1 MASSNPE
8 NEVALIHAARRGN
21 LEAFNALILFYQDRV
36 YALAYRIMGEKE
48 AAADAAQEAFIAA
61 YRNLN
66 SYRGGSFRAW
76 LLRIV
81 TNSSYDELRRR
92 KRRPATLFDD
102 LPGAEA
108 DDGPLLPAD
117 EATPEQSAQQ
127 NELNQAI
134 AGCIQALQNDQRTV
148 LVLSDVDGLSYGE
161 IAAIAGVNLGT
172 VKSRLSRARAGV
184 RQCLQA
190 VSELLPAE
198 YRLNSTDE

>member
-1 MASSNPE
+1 MASNPE
-8 NEVALIHAARRGN
+8 NELALIQAARRGN
-21 LEAFNALILFYQDRV
+21 LDAFNTLILHYQDKV

-48 AAADAAQEAFIAA
+48 SAADAAQEAFIAA

-92 KRRPATLFDD
+92 KRRPATHFDE

-108 DDGPLLPAD
+108 DDGPPLPSE
-117 EATPEQSAQQ
+117 EATPEQNAQQ
-127 NELNQAI
+127 QELNRAI
-134 AGCIQALQNDQRTV
+134 AGCIQALQTDQRTV
-148 LVLSDVDGLSYGE
+148 LVLSDIDGLSYGE
-161 IAAIAGVNLGT
+161 IAEIAGVNLGT

-190 VSELLPAE
+190 IAELLPVE
-198 YRLNSTDE
+198 YRLKTTDD